1 MVCRDKACEMQYC
14 LSLQVKSIENRHR
27 LIDLKGCK
35 EQYDSFKNCMTVEMG
50 RIEKLELK
58 LRNQVHGKVPVT
70 VEIKELEKPNV
81 VLQEEYI

>member
-1 MVCRDKACEMQYC
+1 
-14 LSLQVKSIENRHR
+14 
-27 LIDLKGCK
+27 
-35 EQYDSFKNCMTVEMG
+35 MTVEMG